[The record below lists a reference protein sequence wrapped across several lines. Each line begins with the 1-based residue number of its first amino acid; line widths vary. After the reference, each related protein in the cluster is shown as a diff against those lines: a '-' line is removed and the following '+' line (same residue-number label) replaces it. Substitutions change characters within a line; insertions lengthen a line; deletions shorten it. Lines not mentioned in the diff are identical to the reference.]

1 MNQKYSPEMRE
12 KALRMLDEAKP
23 SHPNLMTA
31 VRHVA
36 GLLGMSAETLRVW
49 HRRREVD
56 GGQRPGV
63 PTDVAEENKR
73 LRRENA
79 ELRKAN
85 EVADSTGGRNEFRE
99 LLRWCQI
106 AECLAWSTVERVL
119 DRGQLS
125 AGDDAQIGA
134 LRQVLA

>member
-12 KALRMLDEAKP
+12 RALRMLDEAKP
-23 SHPNLMTA
+23 SHPNLMSA

-56 GGQRPGV
+56 TGQRPGL
-63 PTDVAEENKR
+63 PSDVAEENAR
-73 LRRENA
+73 LRREVA
-79 ELRKAN
+79 ELRRAN
-85 EVADSTGGRNEFRE
+85 EMADSTGGRNEFRE

-106 AECLAWSTVERVL
+106 SERLAWSAVERVL
-119 DRGQLS
+119 NRGQVR
-125 AGDDAQIGA
+125 AANDAQIGA
-134 LRQVLA
+134 LRKVLT